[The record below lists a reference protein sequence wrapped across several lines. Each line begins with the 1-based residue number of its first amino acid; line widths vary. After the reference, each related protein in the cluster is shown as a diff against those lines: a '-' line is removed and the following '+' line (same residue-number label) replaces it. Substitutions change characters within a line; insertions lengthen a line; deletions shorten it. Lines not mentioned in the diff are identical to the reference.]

1 MINIIEVNGM
11 DSSKIVA
18 SKDEK
23 YKIYQ
28 FFNKEN
34 IGYYVVVPDRQIDNY
49 NIFVGFDGNLEE
61 VKSIGE
67 EIFNGYDKAIYVV
80 PLINMEEF
88 KTACVSD
95 NRDLFKKI
103 LREIQ
108 GVTYDVANRIF
119 EAKHHMASFDKVINF
134 VLLNEMDKKFFAWLK
149 ATIPNYVNGV
159 WMMINNSKQNF
170 FDSLQEMYG
179 DGSIILSQDIGRRNN
194 DDLIFV
200 NGDKNLVERINNR
213 NESLFDNGNSNNET
227 EEKLK
232 VEGKIKKTVDS
243 EKKSILKERHSSGF
257 GKVLG
262 LILTLI
268 VSLFIGLGIGYLILK

>member
-108 GVTYDVANRIF
+108 SVTYDVANRIF
-119 EAKHHMASFDKVINF
+119 EAKH
-134 VLLNEMDKKFFAWLK
+134 
-149 ATIPNYVNGV
+149 
-159 WMMINNSKQNF
+159 
-170 FDSLQEMYG
+170 
-179 DGSIILSQDIGRRNN
+179 
-194 DDLIFV
+194 
-200 NGDKNLVERINNR
+200 
-213 NESLFDNGNSNNET
+213 
-227 EEKLK
+227 
-232 VEGKIKKTVDS
+232 
-243 EKKSILKERHSSGF
+243 
-257 GKVLG
+257 
-262 LILTLI
+262 
-268 VSLFIGLGIGYLILK
+268 